1 MNILEG
7 INFLVVS
14 YLGMIF
20 GLSVWTYFMMKRGNE
35 IEKRIT
41 ALESSLGFDQ
51 E

>member
-1 MNILEG
+1 MKILEG
-7 INFLVVS
+7 MNFLVVS

-41 ALESSLGFDQ
+41 ALESSLRYEQ

>member
-7 INFLVVS
+7 MSFLVVS

-41 ALESSLGFDQ
+41 ALESSIKF
-51 E
+51 EEE

>member
-7 INFLVVS
+7 MNFLVVS

-41 ALESSLGFDQ
+41 ALELSLGFEQ

>member
-35 IEKRIT
+35 IEKSIT
-41 ALESSLGFDQ
+41 ALESSLGFEQ

>member
-1 MNILEG
+1 MEG
-7 INFLVVS
+7 MNFLVVS
-14 YLGMIF
+14 YIGMIF

-41 ALESSLGFDQ
+41 ALESSLGFEQ